1 MSNSKS
7 AYGPSFFIRMGVL
20 LVLLLGVGGAF
31 AYDRMVLVPGGNDA
45 VDRIMTACKDL
56 SADKDAVHKAAGCE
70 PTATETIGNYQVD
83 DWSFGRILPN
93 LEGPKVSVVYLD
105 GKVTEAFRA
114 GIKDA
119 ERAALKN

>member
-31 AYDRMVLVPGGNDA
+31 AYDRMVLLPSGNDA
-45 VDRIMTACKDL
+45 VDRVMTACKDL
-56 SADKDAVHKAAGCE
+56 SADRAAVHKAAGCE
-70 PTATETIGNYQVD
+70 PNATETIGDYQID

-93 LEGPKVSVVYLD
+93 MEGPKVSVLYLN
-105 GKVTEAFRA
+105 GKVTESYRK

-119 ERAALKN
+119 ERAALRQ